1 MGVYERCDTKAPSGS
16 PMYVNHN
23 AGDDTKPKRYLY
35 RADASTHGGAR
46 DGLWIACDDEGQV
59 AKNQGVIRS
68 VQADAELPTAAG
80 LTWIQAEGLV
90 VTEVRPGRA
99 ATVTVSHTPP
109 LLPHPSPV
117 SLSLASARPHRLLS
131 SHAAPSTPTPLAHAG
146 ITLLGRRGRAGVD
159 QG

>member
-46 DGLWIACDDEGQV
+46 DGLWIACNDEGEM
-59 AKNQGVIRS
+59 AKNLGLIRS

-90 VTEVRPGRA
+90 VTEVRPGARRCA
-99 ATVTVSHTPP
+99 LARSVHPRSLVACAVPP
-109 LLPHPSPV
+109 
-117 SLSLASARPHRLLS
+117 
-131 SHAAPSTPTPLAHAG
+131 TPTTR
-146 ITLLGRRGRAGVD
+146 ITCRAKSPGWRGSRVSRRG
-159 QG
+159 